1 MGRIDERFWQL
12 NQDHPE
18 KTILALA
25 IKGGGQCQ
33 WEVDR
38 LSDGSSLKEILP
50 PYQLKVFENKDEL
63 AEFLGLPNQ
72 LNYGLPIACWWS
84 LPFIHTSQV
93 PRLLEVSKSDRA
105 AAGAGRFLVEHHVL
119 SALPSSHKLTP
130 TAKTTR
136 NQECQDH
143 IPTKYRQGLQ
153 DHRQDCQEH
162 A

>member
-72 LNYGLPIACWWS
+72 LNRANQLNYGLPIACWWS
-84 LPFIHTSQV
+84 LPFINTC
-93 PRLLEVSKSDRA
+93 SDHQSFKFH
-105 AAGAGRFLVEHHVL
+105 G
-119 SALPSSHKLTP
+119 
-130 TAKTTR
+130 
-136 NQECQDH
+136 D
-143 IPTKYRQGLQ
+143 
-153 DHRQDCQEH
+153 
-162 A
+162 